1 MKKNIKTLVITSI
14 HKPNKIIKEFSK
26 ICKKNSVHFILVADK
41 KTPKFV
47 EKNINILSLEEQMKL
62 PFRTSKLLPLNS
74 YSRKNIGYL
83 LAIYK
88 NFKEIYETDDDN
100 FPYQDFFNQ
109 NLNIFKNYF
118 INRKGYVNIYN
129 YFLSKEQIIWPRGLP
144 LSKIPIQE
152 NKNNLKYINKNLIK
166 DVSIVQRLCDGNPD
180 VDAIFRLINK
190 DVNINFKKKKSFL
203 KNFRSYI
210 PFNSQNTL
218 WHEKAHPLMYLPSY
232 CTMRATDI
240 WRSYVTTFICNKLN
254 LKILFSSPTVVQYRN
269 LHDLN
274 KDFKLEIP
282 VFRDVEKFTKALE
295 SVKIYKNS
303 NYILV
308 NLFNCYKK
316 LVKEKIF
323 EKKELEIVYAWCK
336 DINSIKKHLV
346 KI

>member
-1 MKKNIKTLVITSI
+1 MNKNTRTLIITSI
-14 HKPNKIIKEFSK
+14 NKPNKVIKEFSK
-26 ICKKNSVHFILVADK
+26 ICKKNNVNFFFVADK

-47 EKNINILSLEEQMKL
+47 KKNINILDLKKQVNL
-62 PFRTSKLLPLNS
+62 PFRTSKLIPLNS

-83 LAIYK
+83 LAIYE
-88 NFKEIYETDDDN
+88 NYKEIYETDDDN

-118 INRKGYVNIYN
+118 INKNGYINIYN
-129 YFLSKEQIIWPRGLP
+129 YFLKNGQIIWPRGLP
-144 LSKIPIQE
+144 LSKIKIQE
-152 NKNNLKYINKNLIK
+152 NKKNLKYINKNLIK

-190 DVNINFKKKKSFL
+190 DINIKFLKKRSFL
-203 KNFRSYI
+203 KNFKSFI

-218 WHEKAHPLMYLPSY
+218 WYEKAHPLMYLPSF

-240 WRSYVTTFICNKLN
+240 WRSYVATFICNKLN
-254 LKILFSSPTVVQYRN
+254 LKILFSSPTVVQNRN

-274 KDFKLEIP
+274 KDFELEIP

-295 SVKIYKNS
+295 VVKIYKNQK
-303 NYILV
+303 YILV
-308 NLFNCYKK
+308 NLFNCYKQ

-323 EKKELEIVYAWCK
+323 EQKELEILHAWCK
-336 DINSIKKHLV
+336 DINSIKKYLV